1 MQTKMYSSV
10 RGGKLS
16 DGLRPAF
23 GHRRNHKGKAATK
36 RLRQQKK
43 ARNQLVKRLKGD

>member
-10 RGGKLS
+10 RGGKLC
-16 DGLRPAF
+16 D
-23 GHRRNHKGKAATK
+23 RRNHKGKAATA

-43 ARNQLVKRLKGD
+43 ARNQLVKKLKEQGS